1 MMKRQSPKKNSLK
14 ELISFYSRGKCMDL
28 YGFMSEKNKERRQ
41 HAAQDTRN
49 SLLSVGVLLFFVSVL
64 LFTGGC
70 VRHAKLGP
78 TAINPNE
85 IASAIVKE
93 EGKSAVLEAEVA
105 SLQDAKRPKSYVVP
119 AFEDGGNK
127 TLSQLSAKIT
137 RKGSG
142 PDEKEAGDGI
152 QLNFDNADIYEVIQ
166 VIAETL
172 DLNYIIDPQVKGVVN
187 IQSGQKVPLSQLFSV
202 FKKILHINGLD
213 IRSEGF
219 YDYIYVAKK
228 SSADAI
234 HGPEQIGQ
242 LQDSSARVIQIV
254 PVTHISAQEA
264 LKLIEPYLSDQGSI
278 YDLPVHNMLI
288 VNDYESKVIDAL
300 MVLAR
305 LDIAPLASLN
315 VRLVRVDNAPLF
327 DLRDELIEILDALKV
342 NTKNFDGVS
351 VMALE
356 RVNSLLL
363 VSNDESLINIAWK
376 WIEDLDTVPT
386 LDRDNIYIYNVRN
399 SIASE
404 LAELI
409 TSLISEE
416 DPTSK
421 TTQKKTTTG
430 KDGKKAQPAT
440 KKKTSGG
447 TKKSLS
453 TLRFAGEPVL
463 FADDDRNIILIRA
476 LPPDYSRMVKLLERL
491 DNMPRQVLIEVLV
504 AQVTLTDELSLGV
517 EWALHNNDL
526 KINDS
531 QYTQNF
537 STLESLGNA
546 GGFTYSILSGTD
558 PRAVLSTLST
568 KTDFTLLSSPQV
580 LVLNNESATVNV
592 GDQVPIETSTT
603 TQTTTNDLVDST
615 IQYKDTGVILEVTPQ
630 INYNGVILLDIKQT
644 VSRAVPTETGVT
656 TSATIQTRE
665 LKTKLAVKDGQSIM
679 IGGLIS
685 KGDDFTENGIPLLKD
700 IPLLGYLFKFESTSI
715 TKTELLIMVTP
726 YVIETEDVLDQ
737 YIKEFEQKMSGFRET
752 LYPAES
758 HRLTSGIPQ

>member
-1 MMKRQSPKKNSLK
+1 
-14 ELISFYSRGKCMDL
+14 MDL
-28 YGFMSEKNKERRQ
+28 YGFMSEKSKERRQ
-41 HAAQDTRN
+41 HVRDTRN
-49 SLLSVGVLLFFVSVL
+49 GLLSIGALLFFVSVL

-70 VRHAKLGP
+70 VRHAQLGP
-78 TAINPNE
+78 TAINPAE
-85 IASAIVKE
+85 IASGIVKE
-93 EGKSAVLEAEVA
+93 EGKSAVLEAEVGSSQGA
-105 SLQDAKRPKSYVVP
+105 RSPKLSMVP
-119 AFEDGGNK
+119 TFEDGGNK
-127 TLSQLSAKIT
+127 ALAQL
-137 RKGSG
+137 
-142 PDEKEAGDGI
+142 PEKSRRQGMGLAGEASKDGQEGI

-172 DLNYIIDPQVKGVVN
+172 ELNYIIDPQVKGVVN
-187 IQSGQKVPLSQLFSV
+187 IQSGKKVPLGQLFSV

-234 HGPEQIGQ
+234 RSPEQIGQ
-242 LQDSSARVIQIV
+242 LHDSSARVIQIV
-254 PVTHISAQEA
+254 PVTHIAAQEA

-278 YDLPVHNMLI
+278 YDMPVHNMLI
-288 VNDYESKVIDAL
+288 INDYESKVIDAL

-363 VSNDESLINIAWK
+363 VSNNEALVNIAWR
-376 WIEDLDTVPT
+376 WIEDLDRVPT

-409 TSLISEE
+409 TSLIADE
-416 DPTSK
+416 DPKSK

-430 KDGKKAQPAT
+430 KDSQKARPAT
-440 KKKTSGG
+440 KKKTSSG
-447 TKKSLS
+447 KSLS
-453 TLRFAGEPVL
+453 TLRFVGEPVL
-463 FADDDRNIILIRA
+463 LADDDRNIILIRA
-476 LPPDYSRMVKLLERL
+476 LPPDYSRVVKLLERL
-491 DNMPRQVLIEVLV
+491 DNMPRQVLIEVIV
-504 AQVTLTDELSLGV
+504 AQVALTDSLSLGV

-526 KINDS
+526 QINGS
-531 QYTQNF
+531 EYLQEF
-537 STLESLGNA
+537 STLGSLGA
-546 GGFTYSILSGTD
+546 GGGFTYSVLSGTD
-558 PRAVLSTLST
+558 PRLLLSTLAT

-580 LVLNNESATVNV
+580 LVLNNETAMVNV

-603 TQTTTNDLVDST
+603 QTGTGDTSVSVDKT

-644 VSRAVPTETGVT
+644 ISKAIPTTTGVES
-656 TSATIQTRE
+656 SATIQTRD

-679 IGGLIS
+679 IGGLIQTN
-685 KGDDFTENGIPLLKD
+685 DDFEETGIPLLKD
-700 IPLLGYLFKFESTSI
+700 LPLFGYLFKSQSTTV

-737 YIKEFEQKMSGFRET
+737 YIKEFEHKMSGFREN
-752 LYPAES
+752 LYPPS
-758 HRLTSGIPQ
+758 TNRLTSGIP